1 MNAILKGKWLIL
13 AAWIA
18 AAAVLMGLA
27 PNMADLVSEK
37 GQLSIP
43 DTYSSA
49 MANKIMK
56 DISDDDESQVALVFH
71 SKSKLS
77 AADLADIEQG
87 INKLESDK
95 SKLGINDITTHFKEK
110 SLKDQLVSKDGKT
123 ILASLS
129 MNMGN
134 RDRKETSKALYKELK
149 EVKVGHY
156 YTSSWMIDEDLNT
169 NSQEGLKKT
178 EGITV
183 IFILGVLLLVFR
195 SVITPIIPLVTVG
208 ISYLVS
214 QSIVSFLVDS
224 FDFPISSYT
233 QIFMVAIMFGI
244 GTDYC
249 ILLFSRFK
257 EEISEHESLAEAI
270 ITTYRTAGKT
280 VFFSGLAV
288 LVGFAAIGFSTFK
301 LYQSAAAVAV
311 GVAVLLLALVTVVP
325 FFMAVLGK
333 KIFWPSKGK
342 LEHKESRLWGAAG
355 KFALA
360 RPFIALL
367 IVAAICVPFLVFY
380 DGKLS
385 YNSLNEAG
393 DDMASVKAFDIV
405 SSGFGPGQSMPT
417 QVVIKN
423 DVSMNSA
430 EYVALAEKISQEVAK
445 VDGVDTV
452 RSVTRPAGKP
462 IENLFVSNQAD
473 SLEKGVGKGNEGIK
487 KISDGLKKA
496 GGELSK
502 SAPQLNKATDGING
516 LISGT
521 DELKNGMGKVQN
533 GLTAIETGIRSGSMG
548 AGDIKKGMREVQA
561 NLVKL
566 SNGMTKLTNGY
577 KQASAGL
584 GGLQSKY
591 KEIGTG
597 LTQISQTLQGL
608 DANFKGIE
616 NKYPDLQSD
625 RDYQTI
631 KGTVGSVQKGL
642 RPLSS
647 GLTQLNGG
655 LSKVKGGIDTANASL
670 ASAASGQSEL
680 ASGMT
685 KLIDGMNQLQTGLNK
700 AANGQEQVI
709 GNISKFQGGLTS
721 LNTGQKQLLN
731 GFSNLNGQMNSL
743 TNGLNDS
750 ANGLNQVHKGLNSA
764 QGYLSGLASSDKNV
778 SGLYIPEE
786 VLKSKDFKQA
796 LDAYMSPDRK
806 VMTMDVIFK
815 DNPYSNEAISE
826 IDPIKKSIAIAVK
839 DTSLENAKVA
849 IGGVTSTYNDMSKI
863 SDADYSRT
871 VVLMLA
877 GIGIILFLLLRSI
890 VMPIYLIA
898 SLVLTYYTSMAI
910 TEVIFVNI
918 LGYEGISWAVPFF
931 AFVILI
937 ALGIDY
943 SIFLMDRFNE
953 YKDMPIKEAMLLSM
967 RKMGTVIISAA
978 IILGGTFAAMMPAGV
993 LSLLEIAAL
1002 ILIGLVL
1009 YALVILPLFIPIMAK
1024 TFGKANWWPFIK

>member
-1 MNAILKGKWLIL
+1 MSVILKGKWLIL

-71 SKSKLS
+71 SKTKLS

-87 INKLESDK
+87 INKLETDK

-110 SLKDQLVSKDGKT
+110 SLKNQLVSKDGKT

-214 QSIVSFLVDS
+214 QSIVSFLVNS

-257 EEISEHESLAEAI
+257 EEISEHETLAEAI

-423 DVSMNSA
+423 DESMNSA

-462 IENLFVSNQAD
+462 IENLFVSKQAD

-548 AGDIKKGMREVQA
+548 AGDIKKGMREVQK

-566 SNGMTKLTNGY
+566 SNGMTKLANGY

-584 GGLQSKY
+584 GDLQSKY

-597 LTQISQTLQGL
+597 LTQISQSLQGL

-642 RPLSS
+642 GPLSS

-685 KLIDGMNQLQTGLNK
+685 KLIAGMNELQTGLTK

-778 SGLYIPEE
+778 SGLYIPDE
-786 VLKSKDFKQA
+786 VLNSKDFKQA

-993 LSLLEIAAL
+993 LSLLEIATL

>member
-1 MNAILKGKWLIL
+1 MSVILKGKWLIL

-27 PNMADLVSEK
+27 PNMADLVSKK

-95 SKLGINDITTHFKEK
+95 NKLGINDITTHFKEK
-110 SLKDQLVSKDGKT
+110 SLKNQLVSKDGKT

-129 MNMGN
+129 MNMEN

-360 RPFIALL
+360 RPFVALL

-445 VDGVDTV
+445 VNGVDTV

-462 IENLFVSNQAD
+462 IENLFVSKQAD

-521 DELKNGMGKVQN
+521 DELRNGMGKVQN

-566 SNGMTKLTNGY
+566 SSGMTKLANGY

-685 KLIDGMNQLQTGLNK
+685 KLIAGMNELQTGLTK

-709 GNISKFQGGLTS
+709 GNISKFKGGLTS

-778 SGLYIPEE
+778 SGLYIPDE
-786 VLKSKDFKQA
+786 VLNSKDFKKA

-953 YKDMPIKEAMLLSM
+953 YKDMTIKEAMLVSM

-993 LSLLEIAAL
+993 LSLLEIATL

>member
-71 SKSKLS
+71 SKSKLTAS
-77 AADLADIEQG
+77 DLADIEQG

-462 IENLFVSNQAD
+462 IENLFVSKQAD

-577 KQASAGL
+577 KQASVGL

-680 ASGMT
+680 DSGMT
-685 KLIDGMNQLQTGLNK
+685 KLIAGMNQLQTGLTK

-778 SGLYIPEE
+778 SGLYIPDE
-786 VLKSKDFKQA
+786 VLNSKDFKQA

-993 LSLLEIAAL
+993 LSLLEIATL